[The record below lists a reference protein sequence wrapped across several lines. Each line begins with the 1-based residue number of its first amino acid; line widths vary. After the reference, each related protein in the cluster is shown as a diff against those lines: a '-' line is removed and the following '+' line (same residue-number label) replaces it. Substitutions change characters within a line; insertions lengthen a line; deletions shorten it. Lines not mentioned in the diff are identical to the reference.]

1 MSAST
6 PSLKAPLFIIVSVLA
21 FGLGMILVIAAQKST
36 ENRSQAS
43 LGPYTCATA
52 CSPASGG
59 PGGAA
64 CLACVQANT
73 TPEPCATECSY
84 ANGGPVGTPCLACK
98 QANAT
103 PPPPRGNP
111 WADCAQWG
119 ADGKCNYTYWQKQ
132 EALDNDWRCKA
143 PWIYYDLCEYST
155 GPQEMPQEP
164 RPAEDPG
171 INPGEETF

>member
-64 CLACVQANT
+64 CLACMNANP
-73 TPEPCATECSY
+73 TPIP
-84 ANGGPVGTPCLACK
+84 TP
-98 QANAT
+98 QE
-103 PPPPRGNP
+103 NP
-111 WADCAQWG
+111 WGDCRVWEGDTCVMNAWQW
-119 ADGKCNYTYWQKQ
+119 K
-132 EALDNDWRCKA
+132 EARDKDWRCK
-143 PWIYYDLCEYST
+143 PVFEYLHLCEPSI
-155 GPQEMPQEP
+155 ELPQEP
-164 RPAEDPG
+164 QPAEDPG
-171 INPGEETF
+171 INP